1 LMTLSHII
9 LRVKEPD
16 LVRPYKTPG
25 GVITSGI
32 ACILA
37 IFAFISTFLVSRE
50 AAMWSAVFYGIMVA
64 YFFLYSRHHLVA
76 QAPEEEFEA
85 IANAEKELS

>member
-1 LMTLSHII
+1 
-9 LRVKEPD
+9 
-16 LVRPYKTPG
+16 
-25 GVITSGI
+25 
-32 ACILA
+32 
-37 IFAFISTFLVSRE
+37 
-50 AAMWSAVFYGIMVA
+50 MWSAVFYGIMVA